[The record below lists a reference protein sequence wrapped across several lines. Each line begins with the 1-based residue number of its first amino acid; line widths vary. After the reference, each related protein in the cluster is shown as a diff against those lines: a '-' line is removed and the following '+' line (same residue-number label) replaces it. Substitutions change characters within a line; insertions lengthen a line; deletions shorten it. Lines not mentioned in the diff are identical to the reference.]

1 MRLLVLFLAVFLTGA
16 VLFAPAALSQGAAL
30 PQAAPQTGQSAA
42 VPAGVSSNSSAEPA
56 GPKSVGTMSEVML
69 EMIFPTSNEL
79 FYVGRDEDKSQKD
92 WNDLRNNMLMLA
104 ETANLLMAD
113 NRAKDKDQWMKD
125 AILLRDVAT
134 KAFKMAKTK
143 DLDGLKAL
151 NDEAYEACQSCHVHY
166 RPGYKRRL

>member
-1 MRLLVLFLAVFLTGA
+1 MRLLILLLAAAFT
-16 VLFAPAALSQGAAL
+16 FAPAALPQPQAPAATSASSGAADEAL
-30 PQAAPQTGQSAA
+30 
-42 VPAGVSSNSSAEPA
+42 

-79 FYVGRDEDKSQKD
+79 FYVGRNEEKTQKD

-104 ETANLLMAD
+104 EIANLLMAD

-125 AILLRDVAT
+125 AKLLRDVAT
-134 KAFKMAKTK
+134 KAFKMAKVK
-143 DLDGLKAL
+143 DLEGLKGL
-151 NDEAYEACQSCHVHY
+151 NDEAYESCQSCHVHY

>member
-1 MRLLVLFLAVFLTGA
+1 MPLLIFLLAASAMAAQAPSNSAGPNTSA
-16 VLFAPAALSQGAAL
+16 TAAAPA
-30 PQAAPQTGQSAA
+30 
-42 VPAGVSSNSSAEPA
+42 EE
-56 GPKSVGTMSEVML
+56 GPNLRSVGTMSEVML

-79 FYVGRDEDKSQKD
+79 FYVGRNEDKTQKD

-125 AILLRDVAT
+125 AKLLRDVAT
-134 KAFKMAKTK
+134 KAFKMAKVK
-143 DLDGLKAL
+143 DLEGLKAL
-151 NDEAYEACQSCHVHY
+151 NDEAYESCQSCHVHY

>member
-1 MRLLVLFLAVFLTGA
+1 MPLLILLLAASAMAAQAPSNTAGPNTST
-16 VLFAPAALSQGAAL
+16 PAAAA
-30 PQAAPQTGQSAA
+30 AD
-42 VPAGVSSNSSAEPA
+42 E
-56 GPKSVGTMSEVML
+56 GPNLRSVGTMSEVML

-79 FYVGRDEDKSQKD
+79 FYVGRNEDKSQKD

-125 AILLRDVAT
+125 AKLLRDVAT
-134 KAFKMAKTK
+134 KAFRMAKVK
-143 DLDGLKAL
+143 DLEGLKAL
-151 NDEAYEACQSCHVHY
+151 NDEAYESCQSCHVHY

>member
-1 MRLLVLFLAVFLTGA
+1 MRLLILLLTA
-16 VLFAPAALSQGAAL
+16 FALVA
-30 PQAAPQTGQSAA
+30 QAQS
-42 VPAGVSSNSSAEPA
+42 SSAPSGAPTSSED
-56 GPKSVGTMSEVML
+56 GPNLRSVGTMSEIML

-79 FYVGRDEDKSQKD
+79 FYVGRNEDKSQKD

-104 ETANLLMAD
+104 ETANLLMAE

-125 AILLRDVAT
+125 AKLLREVAT
-134 KAFKMAKTK
+134 KAYKLSKAK
-143 DLDGLKAL
+143 DLEGLKAL